1 MRTCRKAGS
10 SGCSPYPS
18 EPRLRAELFICSLG
32 QPPELSA
39 GRSAPRTVIQVSLM
53 LRARTA
59 AIIVFRL
66 LILVALVTSAGMR
79 ANAEEPSPYIVEV
92 SDVAAKVGDPAV
104 LRATLRVRDDYRIL
118 KGYNNRLIK
127 LSSFDDGV
135 IFERGMVPAALDEGA
150 LVFTVAIRVIKPGK
164 HPINGVFRVG
174 FIHGTD
180 EIAMV
185 SVRLISNV
193 TGTE

>member
-1 MRTCRKAGS
+1 
-10 SGCSPYPS
+10 
-18 EPRLRAELFICSLG
+18 
-32 QPPELSA
+32 
-39 GRSAPRTVIQVSLM
+39 M

-66 LILVALVTSAGMR
+66 LLLVALVTSAGMR

-104 LRATLRVRDDYRIL
+104 LRATLRARDGYRIL

-150 LVFTVAIRVIKPGK
+150 LVFAVAIRVTKPGK

-185 SVRLISNV
+185 SVRLIANV